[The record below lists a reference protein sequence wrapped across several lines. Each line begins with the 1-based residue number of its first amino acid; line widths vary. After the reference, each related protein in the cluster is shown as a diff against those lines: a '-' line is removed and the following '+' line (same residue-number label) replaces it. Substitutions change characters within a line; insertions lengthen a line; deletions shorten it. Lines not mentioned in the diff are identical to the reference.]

1 MIQIEEDY
9 FKNELNDFDFE
20 RDIIFTFKSCK
31 IGNKVYQSEMYKPKG
46 MKKFNYA
53 VQFISKSGY
62 KQFGLIKYFIR
73 IGDLS
78 FVAIHDLQVSHYISE
93 NILGRL
99 TKKNQALKNL
109 GVFNRFFFHI
119 EESDSVSFILT
130 SQLFCKCIYIQN
142 EHDSFITEFIT
153 ENEHD

>member
-1 MIQIEEDY
+1 
-9 FKNELNDFDFE
+9 
-20 RDIIFTFKSCK
+20 
-31 IGNKVYQSEMYKPKG
+31 MYKPKG
-46 MKKFNYA
+46 MKKFDYV

-99 TKKNQALKNL
+99 TKKNKL
-109 GVFNRFFFHI
+109 
-119 EESDSVSFILT
+119 
-130 SQLFCKCIYIQN
+130 
-142 EHDSFITEFIT
+142 
-153 ENEHD
+153 

>member
-9 FKNELNDFDFE
+9 FKNELDDFDFD
-20 RDIIFTFKSCK
+20 RNIIFSFKSCN

-62 KQFGLIKYFIR
+62 KQFRLIKYFIR

-78 FVAIHDLQVSHYISE
+78 FVAIHDLLI
-93 NILGRL
+93 ILAIIFL
-99 TKKNQALKNL
+99 
-109 GVFNRFFFHI
+109 V
-119 EESDSVSFILT
+119 D
-130 SQLFCKCIYIQN
+130 
-142 EHDSFITEFIT
+142 
-153 ENEHD
+153 